1 MKRNIAAVA
10 LVILFFILQSTL
22 FQTLHFGGISPNLL
36 IILIASFGF
45 MCGKKYGLVVG
56 FFCGLLTD
64 IFFGNVIGL
73 YALIYMY
80 IGYANGFFNSI
91 FYQNDIKLPMILIMI
106 SDAVYGFVCYILL
119 FLLQG
124 KFNIGYYFST
134 IIFPEMIYT
143 IGITIILYPFILW
156 INTICEE
163 TEKGS
168 DQRFV

>member
-36 IILIASFGF
+36 IILTASFGF

-91 FYQNDIKLPMILIMI
+91 FYQNDIK
-106 SDAVYGFVCYILL
+106 
-119 FLLQG
+119 
-124 KFNIGYYFST
+124 
-134 IIFPEMIYT
+134 
-143 IGITIILYPFILW
+143 
-156 INTICEE
+156 
-163 TEKGS
+163 
-168 DQRFV
+168 